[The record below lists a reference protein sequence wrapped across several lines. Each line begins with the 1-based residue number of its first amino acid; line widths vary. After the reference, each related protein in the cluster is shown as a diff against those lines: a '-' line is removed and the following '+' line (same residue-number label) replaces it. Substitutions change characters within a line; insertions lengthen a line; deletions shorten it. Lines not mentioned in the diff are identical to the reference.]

1 MPFLPERMKVKKVER
16 VGNFHYKTDYVLRIR
31 ILKQA
36 LSNGLVIGLNTDLS
50 KKAKNNFEK
59 IFLS

>member
-1 MPFLPERMKVKKVER
+1 MKVKKVER